1 MMCNIL
7 ANCLNATQPSLFDIK
22 LGFQFIGMIAKDC
35 IYVETFNVEITL
47 TTI

>member
-7 ANCLNATQPSLFDIK
+7 ANCLNVTQPSLFDIK
-22 LGFQFIGMIAKDC
+22 LGFLFIGMIDKDC
-35 IYVETFNVEITL
+35 IYVETVNVEITL